1 MKTHSINTIYLLK
14 HPHVHMCAVF
24 TLFPGTR
31 HILAVALFLILVATR
46 LVGVAHGRPVL
57 AGLVPLAPPAV

>member
-1 MKTHSINTIYLLK
+1 
-14 HPHVHMCAVF
+14 MCAVF

-46 LVGVAHGRPVL
+46 LVGVTHGRPVL
-57 AGLVPLAPPAV
+57 TGLVPFAPPAV